1 MQKLIYIVDDETSV
15 LETLGICL
23 RRLNPDWV
31 IREFTLPN
39 GALEAIKHRPPHLVL
54 TDQTM
59 PGMTGSQMLDL
70 VRQAAP
76 QAVRIVIS
84 GHAAQT
90 EKIGAAHQCLSKPF
104 DLGELQA
111 RIRQALGAQETLRD
125 PALRQLVTSL
135 ESFPVMP
142 AAYAKLVR
150 ELERDDSS
158 FDRIVDLL
166 TRDGG
171 VLTRVI
177 QMSNSALFGRNSTIT
192 EPAEALM
199 QLGTHVVRA
208 LVLSVHLFSAYQTC
222 QCPEVPIESLWH
234 HSWSSA
240 RLAQQLCR
248 QKLSEAAANDVF
260 FAGLVQ
266 NLGRLILMENQ
277 PDRYRQTCHR
287 ALAEKLPLVDVE
299 KEAFG
304 VMPAELSAFMLRL
317 WGMPETVI
325 DAVLFCHSP
334 WDNPKSSGF
343 TPATALYMADIL
355 TRQRHAPDSFATRP
369 LNQPYLDS
377 VDAPNAE
384 AVRELILF

>member
-23 RRLNPDWV
+23 RRLNPDWI

-39 GALEAIKHRPPHLVL
+39 GALEAIRQRPPHLVL

-76 QAVRIVIS
+76 QAVRIIIS

-104 DLGELQA
+104 DVRDLQD
-111 RIRQALGAQETLRD
+111 RIRRALAAQETLRD
-125 PALRQLVTSL
+125 PALRQLVGSL

-142 AAYAKLVR
+142 TAYAKLVR
-150 ELERDDSS
+150 ELEREDSS
-158 FDRIVDLL
+158 FDRIADLIAH
-166 TRDGG
+166 DGG
-171 VLTRVI
+171 VLTRVL
-177 QMSNSALFGRNSTIT
+177 QMANSALFGRNSTIT

-208 LVLSVHLFSAYQTC
+208 LVLSVHLFAAYQSC
-222 QCPEVPIESLWH
+222 QCPEVPIDALWQ
-234 HSWSSA
+234 HSCRSA
-240 RLAQQLCR
+240 HLAQQLCR
-248 QKLSEAAANDVF
+248 QKLNEAAANDVL

-277 PDRYRQTCHR
+277 PERFRQTCRR
-287 ALAEKLPLVDVE
+287 ALAEKLSLVHAERD
-299 KEAFG
+299 AFG
-304 VMPAELSAFMLRL
+304 AMSTELSAFMLHL
-317 WGMPETVI
+317 WGLPETAIEAVI
-325 DAVLFCHSP
+325 FCHAP
-334 WDNPKSSGF
+334 WENPKSAGF
-343 TPATALYMADIL
+343 NPATALYMADIL
-355 TRQRHAPDSFATRP
+355 MRQRQPPDAFATP
-369 LNQPYLDS
+369 SLNQDYLES
-377 VDAPNAE
+377 VDAPRLDGLHDMT
-384 AVRELILF
+384 VV